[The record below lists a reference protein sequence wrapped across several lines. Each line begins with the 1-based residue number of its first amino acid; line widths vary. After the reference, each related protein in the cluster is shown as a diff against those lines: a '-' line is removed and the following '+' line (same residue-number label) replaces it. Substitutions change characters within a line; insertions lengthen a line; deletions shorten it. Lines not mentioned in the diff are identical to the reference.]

1 MKLEELIKYTN
12 YNVPAIEFY
21 NEYGDLE
28 YVVNLNEFEFD
39 DIDVIYGRWFEPYG
53 IIKIIRHEK
62 TKLNGKSVQPP
73 ESKL

>member
-53 IIKIIRHEK
+53 IVKLQRKYEK
-62 TKLNGKSVQPP
+62 TRFNDKGIQPT
-73 ESKL
+73 ES

>member
-28 YVVNLNEFEFD
+28 YVVNLNEFEF
-39 DIDVIYGRWFEPYG
+39 
-53 IIKIIRHEK
+53 
-62 TKLNGKSVQPP
+62 KLRG
-73 ESKL
+73 